1 MSWLGSLKIV
11 LISSGVVAL
20 ALAMKLSVP
29 MATEFVASHLPVMCS
44 YFRSLFRPP
53 YLYVLI
59 NCIIITI
66 AASSRFNGHGR
77 SPQPKLQPESESEAS
92 VSDPPAV
99 YESMYRESEVVHE
112 LKYKVVIKPE
122 SEAIYE
128 PRYREPEV
136 VHELTSE
143 SEVVSEQRYRE
154 AEVVHE
160 LTSESEVVSEPRY
173 REPEVVYELTSA
185 VVINGYVEEAEAAE
199 IKDDRKYEDKLV
211 ILPPKSMLESDE
223 IALPVEKPRVSAR
236 FSHRKPARSIPEGG
250 RPLRVAKPKR
260 NDTLENTW
268 KAITEGRPMPLSRHT
283 KKTETLPNH
292 GRQLQVDLTSAVDT
306 SVMVK
311 AETFKEPTN
320 QSLTT
325 VATGDGSGGRLK
337 KEPSLSQDELNRQV
351 EAFINKFNDEMRMQR
366 QQSLDQ
372 YKKMVNGG
380 SH

>member
-1 MSWLGSLKIV
+1 MSWLASLKIV

-77 SPQPKLQPESESEAS
+77 SPQPKLQPESEAS

-112 LKYKVVIKPE
+112 LKYAVVIKPE
-122 SEAIYE
+122 SEAIY
-128 PRYREPEV
+128 
-136 VHELTSE
+136 
-143 SEVVSEQRYRE
+143 
-154 AEVVHE
+154 
-160 LTSESEVVSEPRY
+160 EPRY

-185 VVINGYVEEAEAAE
+185 VVINGYVEEAEPEAAE

-223 IALPVEKPRVSAR
+223 IALPVEKPPVSAR

-268 KAITEGRPMPLSRHT
+268 KAITEGRSMPLSRHT

-292 GRQLQVDLTSAVDT
+292 GRQLKVDLTSAVDT

-325 VATGDGSGGRLK
+325 VATGDGSGGRLR

>member
-1 MSWLGSLKIV
+1 MSWLASLKIV

-77 SPQPKLQPESESEAS
+77 SPQPKLQPESEESEAS

-99 YESMYRESEVVHE
+99 YESM
-112 LKYKVVIKPE
+112 
-122 SEAIYE
+122 
-128 PRYREPEV
+128 
-136 VHELTSE
+136 
-143 SEVVSEQRYRE
+143 YRE

-292 GRQLQVDLTSAVDT
+292 GRQLKDDLTSAVDT

-325 VATGDGSGGRLK
+325 VATGDGSGGRLR
-337 KEPSLSQDELNRQV
+337 KEPSLGQDELNRQV

-372 YKKMVNGG
+372 YKRMVNGG

>member
-1 MSWLGSLKIV
+1 MSWLASLKIV

-77 SPQPKLQPESESEAS
+77 SPQPKLQPESEAS

-112 LKYKVVIKPE
+112 LKYAVVIKPE

-128 PRYREPEV
+128 PRYREP
-136 VHELTSE
+136 
-143 SEVVSEQRYRE
+143 
-154 AEVVHE
+154 EVVHE

-185 VVINGYVEEAEAAE
+185 VVINGYVEEAEPEAAE

-223 IALPVEKPRVSAR
+223 IALPVEKPPVSAR

-268 KAITEGRPMPLSRHT
+268 KAITEGRSMPLSRHT

-292 GRQLQVDLTSAVDT
+292 GRQLKVDLTSAVDT

-325 VATGDGSGGRLK
+325 VATGDGSGGRLR

>member
-1 MSWLGSLKIV
+1 MSWLASLKIV

-77 SPQPKLQPESESEAS
+77 SPQPKLQPESEESEAS

-112 LKYKVVIKPE
+112 LKYAVVIKPE
-122 SEAIYE
+122 SEAIY
-128 PRYREPEV
+128 
-136 VHELTSE
+136 
-143 SEVVSEQRYRE
+143 
-154 AEVVHE
+154 
-160 LTSESEVVSEPRY
+160 EPRY

-292 GRQLQVDLTSAVDT
+292 GRQLKDDLTSAVDT

-325 VATGDGSGGRLK
+325 VATGDGSGGRLR
-337 KEPSLSQDELNRQV
+337 KEPSLGQDELNRQV

-372 YKKMVNGG
+372 YKRMVNGG

>member
-1 MSWLGSLKIV
+1 MSWLASLKIV

-29 MATEFVASHLPVMCS
+29 MATEFLASHLPVMCS

-77 SPQPKLQPESESEAS
+77 SPQPKLQPESEAS

-112 LKYKVVIKPE
+112 LKYAVVIKPE
-122 SEAIYE
+122 SEAIY
-128 PRYREPEV
+128 
-136 VHELTSE
+136 
-143 SEVVSEQRYRE
+143 
-154 AEVVHE
+154 
-160 LTSESEVVSEPRY
+160 EPRY

-185 VVINGYVEEAEAAE
+185 VVINGYVEEAEPEAAE

-223 IALPVEKPRVSAR
+223 IALPVEKPPVSAR

-268 KAITEGRPMPLSRHT
+268 KAITEGRSMPLSRHT

-292 GRQLQVDLTSAVDT
+292 GRQLKVDLTSAVDT

-325 VATGDGSGGRLK
+325 VATGDGSGGRLR

>member
-122 SEAIYE
+122 SEAIY
-128 PRYREPEV
+128 
-136 VHELTSE
+136 
-143 SEVVSEQRYRE
+143 
-154 AEVVHE
+154 
-160 LTSESEVVSEPRY
+160 EPRY

>member
-1 MSWLGSLKIV
+1 MSWLASLKIV

-29 MATEFVASHLPVMCS
+29 MATEFLASHLPVMCS

-77 SPQPKLQPESESEAS
+77 SPQPKLQPESEAS

-112 LKYKVVIKPE
+112 LKYAVVIKPE
-122 SEAIYE
+122 SEAIY
-128 PRYREPEV
+128 
-136 VHELTSE
+136 
-143 SEVVSEQRYRE
+143 
-154 AEVVHE
+154 
-160 LTSESEVVSEPRY
+160 EPRY

-185 VVINGYVEEAEAAE
+185 VVINGYVEEAEPEAAE

-223 IALPVEKPRVSAR
+223 IALPVEKPPVSAR

-268 KAITEGRPMPLSRHT
+268 KAITEGRSMPLSRHT

-320 QSLTT
+320 QSLTS
-325 VATGDGSGGRLK
+325 VATGDGSGGRLR

>member
-1 MSWLGSLKIV
+1 MSWLASLKIV

-20 ALAMKLSVP
+20 ALAMKLFVP
-29 MATEFVASHLPVMCS
+29 MATEFVASHVPVMCS
-44 YFRSLFRPP
+44 SFLSLFRPP

-66 AASSRFNGHGR
+66 AASSRFQGR
-77 SPQPKLQPESESEAS
+77 SPQPKLQPESEAS
-92 VSDPPAV
+92 VSEPPAV
-99 YESMYRESEVVHE
+99 YEPVYREPEVVHE
-112 LKYKVVIKPE
+112 LKSAVVIKPE
-122 SEAIYE
+122 SEAVYEPRYREPEVVSKLTPESEAVSE

-136 VHELTSE
+136 VHELTP
-143 SEVVSEQRYRE
+143 
-154 AEVVHE
+154 
-160 LTSESEVVSEPRY
+160 ESEVVSEPRY

-185 VVINGYVEEAEAAE
+185 VVINGYVEEAEPEAAE
-199 IKDDRKYEDKLV
+199 IEDGREYEDKLV
-211 ILPPKSMLESDE
+211 ILPPKSMVESDA
-223 IALPVEKPRVSAR
+223 IALPVEKPPVSAR

-250 RPLRVAKPKR
+250 KPLRVAKPKR

-268 KAITEGRPMPLSRHT
+268 KAITEGRSMPLSRHT
-283 KKTETLPNH
+283 KKSETLPNH
-292 GRQLQVDLTSAVDT
+292 GRQLKVDLTSAVDT

-320 QSLTT
+320 QSLTAVT
-325 VATGDGSGGRLK
+325 AGDGSGGRLR

-351 EAFINKFNDEMRMQR
+351 EAFINKFNEEMRMQR